1 MEMDKDT
8 VHPEKGSWKKN
19 LSPPREEG
27 RSLIQLS
34 DGKRKRLLP
43 LWLFHSLEGRK
54 QGSQLTVDKRGRVEK
69 IHHSLPGG
77 LGQRDE

>member
-1 MEMDKDT
+1 MEQLLIEMDKDT
-8 VHPEKGSWKKN
+8 VHLEKN

-34 DGKRKRLLP
+34 DGKRKRFLP
-43 LWLFHSLEGRK
+43 LWVFHSLEGRK
-54 QGSQLTVDKRGRVEK
+54 QGSQLTADKRGRVVK

-77 LGQRDE
+77 LGQRDG